1 MQTAV
6 FSHQDVLKRGHVRK
20 ETDGLKC
27 PGNPALSDA
36 IGAKPGY
43 VPSVEQELART
54 RLDEAG
60 DNIEEGGL
68 SGPVRTD
75 KPCDRPFLNREVN
88 LGQGSEAIEPLANPF
103 RLQ

>member
-6 FSHQDVLKRGHVRK
+6 FSHQNVLERGHRRK
-20 ETDGLKC
+20 ETDGLKR

-43 VPSVEQELART
+43 APSLEQELARA

-60 DNIEEGGL
+60 DDIE
-68 SGPVRTD
+68 
-75 KPCDRPFLNREVN
+75 
-88 LGQGSEAIEPLANPF
+88 
-103 RLQ
+103 